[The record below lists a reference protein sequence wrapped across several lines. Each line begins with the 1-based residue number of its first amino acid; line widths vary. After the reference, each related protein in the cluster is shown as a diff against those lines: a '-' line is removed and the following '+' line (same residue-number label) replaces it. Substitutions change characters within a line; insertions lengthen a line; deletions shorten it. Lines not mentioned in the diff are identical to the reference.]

1 MSIIDQART
10 ASASAAGQVLA
21 GATRSLALVRPAAKP
36 LHPRGELMRGR
47 LYRHGLGP
55 ATDVD
60 WLDQPGEDDVL
71 VRLSRAIGLPGAL
84 PDIHGLAVRIPVE
97 GGGVG
102 DLLFAS
108 TGWGKLSRYV
118 LTAARSPQTRP
129 MTTLLPYRAPVGA
142 VLLGAR
148 ANGVESFELS
158 CATHDSDF
166 RVFADLRV
174 SRSAVDDQDV
184 AFDPVLNQLPGLDQ
198 YPAVELLREPAYR
211 RARDSRSA

>member
-1 MSIIDQART
+1 MSILEQART
-10 ASASAAGQVLA
+10 AGASAAGQVLA
-21 GATRSLALVRPAAKP
+21 GATRSLAVVRPAAKP

-47 LYRHGLGP
+47 LYRHGLWP
-55 ATDVD
+55 ATEVD
-60 WLDQPGEDDVL
+60 WLDQPGQDDVL

-84 PDIHGLAVRIPVE
+84 PDIHGLAVRVPVE
-97 GGGVG
+97 GGSG

-108 TGWGKLSRYV
+108 TGWGKVSRYV
-118 LTAARSPQTRP
+118 LTAARAPQTRP
-129 MTTLLPYRAPVGA
+129 MTTLLPYRSPVGA

-148 ANGVESFELS
+148 ANGAESFELS

-166 RVFADLRV
+166 RVFADLRI
-174 SRSAVDDQDV
+174 SRSAVDDPDV
-184 AFDPVLNQLPGLDQ
+184 SFDPVRHQLPGLEQ